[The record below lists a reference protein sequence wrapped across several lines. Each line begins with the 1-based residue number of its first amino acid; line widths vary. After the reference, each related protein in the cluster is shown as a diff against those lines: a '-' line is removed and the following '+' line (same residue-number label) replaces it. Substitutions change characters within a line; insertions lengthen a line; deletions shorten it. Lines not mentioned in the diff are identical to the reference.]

1 MSRIKDAGLGGHMG
15 TDPMFALT
23 THTGHSRAHVKHSD
37 DHPKLKLTVEEQN
50 ILDGKKGE
58 LLQKAMK
65 TLVAYGELFGATK
78 LVDLQAAPHLAMSWG
93 SDAVEPFL
101 KIYKQLA
108 DAGLKTYAPF
118 TADPKPFD
126 HVNLDPGPKKRAVV
140 EKIYSRDRELTEV
153 NERLGMVKG
162 AWSCVCYAPEMG
174 NIPKKG
180 DYISWSESS
189 AINYS
194 NSALGART
202 NRNSMGIDMLTAILG
217 KAPYFGLMTDEGRKA
232 PWLIDCRLSKLPH
245 PELLGSAIGLK
256 VMESVPYITGVDKFV
271 NTLDDKMGYLKDMGA
286 ATASNGAVGLYHME
300 GVTPDA
306 LDSGRELLQEG
317 YQTYVIDDAELER
330 VYQSYPDLW
339 PDKNARPQRVFIG
352 CPHSTLGQLKWWG
365 AHIVEALEKA
375 GQDKVGCP
383 TYLFAYKGVV
393 DHFKKKNPDLAK
405 KLAEYGVVITLN
417 CPMMYLSTPLEADE
431 LVATNS
437 NKTRVYTTAR
447 FFLDDDLTHII
458 VTGELPGGA

>member
-1 MSRIKDAGLGGHMG
+1 MKNHNLGGHIG
-15 TDPMFALT
+15 TDPMFTHT
-23 THTGHSRAHVKHSD
+23 THTGHPRSHVKHSD
-37 DHPKLKLTVEEQN
+37 EHPKLKLTPDEQE
-50 ILDGKKGE
+50 IMDGKKGD

-65 TLVAYGELFGATK
+65 TVVAYGELFGATK

-101 KIYKQLA
+101 KIYEQLA

-118 TADPKPFD
+118 SADPKPFD

-140 EKIYSRDRELTEV
+140 EKIYSRDAELTKI
-153 NERLGMVKG
+153 NEKLGMIKN
-162 AWSCVCYAPEMG
+162 AWSCACYVPEMG
-174 NIPKKG
+174 NTPKKG
-180 DYISWSESS
+180 DFISWSESS
-189 AINYS
+189 AINYA
-194 NSALGART
+194 NSVLGART

-217 KAPYFGLMTDEGRKA
+217 KAPYFGLLTDEGRKA
-232 PWLIDCRLSKLPH
+232 PWLIDCKLSKLPH

-256 VMESVPYITGVDKFV
+256 VMESVPYIAGMDKFV

-300 GVTPDA
+300 NVTPDA
-306 LDSGRELLQEG
+306 LEKGRDLLQEG

-330 VYQSYPDLW
+330 VYKTYPDLW
-339 PDKNARPQRVFIG
+339 SDPNAKPQRVFIG
-352 CPHSTLGQLKWWG
+352 CPHNTLGQLTWWSR
-365 AHIVEALEKA
+365 HIVEAMEKA
-375 GQDKVGCP
+375 GKAKVGCP

-393 DHFKKKNPDLAK
+393 DEFKKKNPDLSG
-405 KLAEYGVVITLN
+405 KLTDHGVFIALN

-447 FFLDDDLTHII
+447 FFFDDDLTHII
-458 VTGELPGGA
+458 VTGKLPAKA

>member
-1 MSRIKDAGLGGHMG
+1 MKVHNLGGHIG
-15 TDPMFALT
+15 TDPMFTHT
-23 THTGHSRAHVKHSD
+23 THTGHSRSHVKHSD
-37 DHPKLKLTVEEQN
+37 DHPKMELTPDEQE
-50 ILDGKKGE
+50 IMDGKKGD

-65 TLVAYGELFGATK
+65 TVVAYGELFGATR
-78 LVDLQAAPHLAMSWG
+78 LIDLQHAPHLAMSWG
-93 SDAVEPFL
+93 SEAIEPFL

-126 HVNLDPGPKKRAVV
+126 HVHLDPGPKKKAMV
-140 EKIYSRDRELTEV
+140 EKIYSRDQELTEV
-153 NERLGMVKG
+153 NESLGMIKG
-162 AWSCVCYAPEMG
+162 AWSCICYVPEMG
-174 NIPKKG
+174 NTPSKG
-180 DYISWSESS
+180 DYLSWSESS
-189 AINYS
+189 AINYV
-194 NSALGART
+194 NSVLGART

-232 PWLIDCRLSKLPH
+232 PWLIDCKLSKLPH
-245 PELLGSAIGLK
+245 PEMLGSAIGLK
-256 VMESVPYITGVDKFV
+256 VMESVPYIAGMDKFV

-306 LDSGRELLQEG
+306 LEKSRDLLQEG

-330 VYQSYPDLW
+330 VYNNYPDLW
-339 PDKNARPQRVFIG
+339 PDPNAKPQRVFIG
-352 CPHSTLGQLKWWG
+352 CPHNTVGQLETWG
-365 AHIVEALEKA
+365 QRIVDALDKA
-375 GQDKVGCP
+375 GKDKVGVP
-383 TYLFAYKGVV
+383 TYLFSFEGVI
-393 DHFKKKNPDLAK
+393 DAFKKKNPDMVK
-405 KLAEYGVVITLN
+405 KLADHGVVLALN

-458 VTGELPGGA
+458 VTGELPAGG